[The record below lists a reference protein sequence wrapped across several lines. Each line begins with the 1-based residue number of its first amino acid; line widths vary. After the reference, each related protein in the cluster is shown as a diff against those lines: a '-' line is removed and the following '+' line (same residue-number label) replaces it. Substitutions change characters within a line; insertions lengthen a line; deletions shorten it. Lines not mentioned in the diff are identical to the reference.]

1 MISLIDTNVLIRFLT
16 NDKSSKYKTL
26 YSFFNS
32 LEKGVL
38 KVELKLIVLFQT
50 AFVLKSY
57 YKVPKENISTSLS
70 ALLTFKGIQIKDK
83 NIVMRTL
90 ELWNTNNIEIVD
102 CYLIA
107 CLENDEQ
114 NIIYSYDH
122 DFDKQPIQRKEPQ

>member
-1 MISLIDTNVLIRFLT
+1 MIRLIDTNVLIRFLT

-26 YSFFNS
+26 YSFFDS
-32 LEKGVL
+32 LEKGVF

-57 YKVPKENISTSLS
+57 YEVPKENISTSLIT
-70 ALLTFKGIQIKDK
+70 LLKFKGIQIKDK
-83 NIVMRTL
+83 KIVMRTL
-90 ELWNTNNIEIVD
+90 ELWQTNNIEIVD

-114 NIIYSYDH
+114 NVIYSYDR
-122 DFDKQPIQRKEPQ
+122 DFDKHPIQRKEP

>member
-16 NDKSSKYKTL
+16 NDRSSKHKKL
-26 YSFFNS
+26 YSFFNA
-32 LEKGVL
+32 LEKGSF

-57 YKVPKENISTSLS
+57 YQVPKENISTSLI
-70 ALLTFKGIQIKDK
+70 ALLKFKGIQIKDK

-90 ELWNTNNIEIVD
+90 ELWHANNIEIVD

-107 CLENDEQ
+107 CTEKNDQ

-122 DFDKQPIQRKEPQ
+122 DFDKHSIKRREP

>member
-1 MISLIDTNVLIRFLT
+1 M
-16 NDKSSKYKTL
+16 
-26 YSFFNS
+26 
-32 LEKGVL
+32 L

-122 DFDKQPIQRKEPQ
+122 DFDKQPIQRKEP

>member
-1 MISLIDTNVLIRFLT
+1 VISLIDTDVLVRFLT
-16 NDKSSKYKTL
+16 NDRSSKYKTL

-57 YKVPKENISTSLS
+57 YKVPKENISASLI

-83 NIVMRTL
+83 KIVLRTL
-90 ELWNTNNIEIVD
+90 EVWHTNNIEIVD

-107 CLENDEQ
+107 CLENDDQ

-122 DFDKQPIQRKEPQ
+122 DFDKHPIKRKEP

>member
-70 ALLTFKGIQIKDK
+70 ALLKFKGIQIKDK
-83 NIVMRTL
+83 KIVMRTL

-122 DFDKQPIQRKEPQ
+122 DFDKQPIQRKEP

>member
-1 MISLIDTNVLIRFLT
+1 MIRLIDTNVLIRFLT

-26 YSFFNS
+26 YVFFDS

-57 YKVPKENISTSLS
+57 YKVPKENISTSLVS
-70 ALLTFKGIQIKDK
+70 LLRFKGIKIKDK
-83 NIVMRTL
+83 KIVMRTL
-90 ELWNTNNIEIVD
+90 ELWHTNSIEIVN

-114 NIIYSYDH
+114 SVIYSYDY
-122 DFDKQPIQRKEPQ
+122 DFDKYPIRRKEP

>member
-16 NDKSSKYKTL
+16 NDKSSKYKKL
-26 YSFFNS
+26 YAFFNA
-32 LEKGVL
+32 LEKGAL

-57 YKVPKENISTSLS
+57 YQVPKEDISTSLI
-70 ALLTFKGIQIKDK
+70 ALLKFKGIQIKEK

-90 ELWNTNNIEIVD
+90 ELWHANNIEIVD
-102 CYLIA
+102 CYLLA
-107 CLENDEQ
+107 CLEKDSQ

-122 DFDKQPIQRKEPQ
+122 EFDKHPIRRKEP

>member
-16 NDKSSKYKTL
+16 NDRSSKYKTL
-26 YSFFNS
+26 YSFFDS

-38 KVELKLIVLFQT
+38 KVELKLVVLFQT

-57 YKVPKENISTSLS
+57 YKVPKENISTSLI
-70 ALLTFKGIQIKDK
+70 ALLRFKGIQIKDK
-83 NIVMRTL
+83 KIVMRTL
-90 ELWNTNNIEIVD
+90 ELWHTNNIVIVD

-114 NIIYSYDH
+114 SLIYSYDH
-122 DFDKQPIQRKEPQ
+122 DFDKHPIQRKEP

>member
-1 MISLIDTNVLIRFLT
+1 VISLIDTNVLIRFLT

-70 ALLTFKGIQIKDK
+70 ALLKFKGIQIKDK
-83 NIVMRTL
+83 KIVMRTL

-122 DFDKQPIQRKEPQ
+122 DFDKQPIQRKEP